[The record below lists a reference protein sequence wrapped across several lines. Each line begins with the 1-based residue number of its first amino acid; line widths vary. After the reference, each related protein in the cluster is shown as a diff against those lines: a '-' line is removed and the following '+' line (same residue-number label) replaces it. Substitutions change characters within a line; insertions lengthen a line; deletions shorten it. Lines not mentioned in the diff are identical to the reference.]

1 MSLFVLDTDTLSLYW
16 EGHPTVCQR
25 VQAHPAAELA
35 ITVISVE
42 EQLTGWYTLLR
53 QVRQPPDVA
62 RAYRR
67 LAEAVQFHARWRI
80 LLFPEPAIARFES
93 LVALRLNVA
102 KMDLRIGA
110 IALENGGTVV
120 TRNVR
125 DFQRIPQL
133 PVEDWSV

>member
-1 MSLFVLDTDTLSLYW
+1 
-16 EGHPTVCQR
+16 
-25 VQAHPAAELA
+25 
-35 ITVISVE
+35 
-42 EQLTGWYTLLR
+42 
-53 QVRQPPDVA
+53 VA

-80 LLFPEPAIARFES
+80 LLFPETAIARFEA

-102 KMDLRIGA
+102 KTDLRIAA
-110 IALENGGTVV
+110 ITLENGGTVV